1 MVIFGWLNSYTM
13 FKKNIIVFFGLLIIL
28 FSACNRGMKFDKDK
42 WNAGDGLT
50 FPNRNIM
57 LDDLLQSQKLK
68 GMKYYQ
74 VINLLH
80 RPQGGDSTMM
90 YYEIV
95 RNVEPGSSD
104 YKKNLILYLSKDSI
118 VTATKIVETG
128 KKK

>member
-1 MVIFGWLNSYTM
+1 M
-13 FKKNIIVFFGLLIIL
+13 FKKNIITLFGLLIIL
-28 FSACNRGMKFDKDK
+28 LSACNRGMKFDKEK
-42 WNAGDGLT
+42 WNSGDGLT

-57 LDDLLQSQKLK
+57 LDDLLQTQKLK

-95 RNVEPGSSD
+95 RNVERGSSN
-104 YKKNLILYLSKDSI
+104 YKKNLILYLSKDSV
-118 VTATKIVETG
+118 VTGTKIVETG